1 MGFHGS
7 TLDFHHR
14 SNSYMNEVIDD
25 REGLPITLSVLF
37 MELAKRLELKVAG
50 LGLPGHFLT
59 IYQST
64 DMSEDESNSLESK
77 ISETEII
84 IDSFGGKIIDREQ
97 AAQLTGLALEDL
109 SFEPSSKKEII
120 KRMLRNLL
128 QVAEREKDSNS
139 QIRYLDA
146 ILAISPEDRYLRA
159 QRAMTHYIIEDFE
172 KALEDIDFLL
182 ESDPKSPENEPL
194 RVIRNRLIN
203 QGAASF

>member
-1 MGFHGS
+1 
-7 TLDFHHR
+7 
-14 SNSYMNEVIDD
+14 MNEVIDD

-50 LGLPGHFLT
+50 LGLPDTFLA

-84 IDSFGGKIIDREQ
+84 IDSFGGKIIDREE

-120 KRMLRNLL
+120 KRMLS
-128 QVAEREKDSNS
+128 KSS
-139 QIRYLDA
+139 
-146 ILAISPEDRYLRA
+146 SSCRA
-159 QRAMTHYIIEDFE
+159 
-172 KALEDIDFLL
+172 
-182 ESDPKSPENEPL
+182 
-194 RVIRNRLIN
+194 
-203 QGAASF
+203 

>member
-1 MGFHGS
+1 MLRSALLIARIDNEHFDLNDYLKKVDSLAERIKSEFPETANDSQRIKILVRQLFNEMGFHGS

-37 MELAKRLELKVAG
+37 MELEKRLELKVAG
-50 LGLPGHFLT
+50 LGLPGHFLA

-64 DMSEDESNSLESK
+64 DISKDESNSLESK

-109 SFEPSSKKEII
+109 KISNHLQKRNYKKNASKSS
-120 KRMLRNLL
+120 
-128 QVAEREKDSNS
+128 SS
-139 QIRYLDA
+139 C
-146 ILAISPEDRYLRA
+146 RA
-159 QRAMTHYIIEDFE
+159 
-172 KALEDIDFLL
+172 
-182 ESDPKSPENEPL
+182 
-194 RVIRNRLIN
+194 
-203 QGAASF
+203 

>member
-1 MGFHGS
+1 
-7 TLDFHHR
+7 
-14 SNSYMNEVIDD
+14 MNEVTMTGRSPYYPSTI
-25 REGLPITLSVLF
+25 GGTC
-37 MELAKRLELKVAG
+37 KRLELKPG

-146 ILAISPEDRYLRA
+146 ILAISPEDRYSRA
-159 QRAMTHYIIEDFE
+159 QRAMTHYIIGDFE
-172 KALEDIDFLL
+172 KL
-182 ESDPKSPENEPL
+182 
-194 RVIRNRLIN
+194 
-203 QGAASF
+203 